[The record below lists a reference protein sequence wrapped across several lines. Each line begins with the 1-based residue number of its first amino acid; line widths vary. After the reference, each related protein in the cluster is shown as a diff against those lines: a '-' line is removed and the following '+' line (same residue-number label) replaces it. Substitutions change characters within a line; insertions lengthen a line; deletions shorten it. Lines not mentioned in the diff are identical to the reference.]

1 MKLIKRKEFMK
12 IHRHGE
18 VILIQRELP
27 KKAKQL
33 EETKSFVVG
42 HSESGHHHVLT
53 STSPFKVYELE
64 GKTYLELSTEAKL
77 KHQKTGTETHGIQ
90 KIKPGIYER
99 LIKRSY
105 SYGEKIMR
113 RVQD

>member
-1 MKLIKRKEFMK
+1 MK

-18 VILIQRELP
+18 VIIKQIDNLP
-27 KKAKQL
+27 KQAKQL
-33 EETKSFVVG
+33 ETTKSYIAG

-53 STSPFKVYELE
+53 STSPFKVFELD
-64 GKTYLELSTEAKL
+64 GKTYLDIPLEAKL
-77 KHQKTGTETHGIQ
+77 THQKSGTETHGVQTIA
-90 KIKPGIYER
+90 KGIYER
-99 LIKRSY
+99 IIKRSY

>member
-1 MKLIKRKEFMK
+1 MK

-18 VILIQRELP
+18 VILIEKTLP
-27 KKAKQL
+27 KNAKLIEQ
-33 EETKSFVVG
+33 TRSYIVG

-53 STSPFKVYELE
+53 ATSPFKVYELN
-64 GKTYLELSTEAKL
+64 GQTYLELTSEAKL
-77 KHQKTGTETHGIQ
+77 THKKSGQETHGTQVIQ
-90 KIKPGIYER
+90 PTVYER
-99 LIKRSY
+99 IIKKSY